1 MHSSLGIQAAAPCLR
16 TLCSLPVSAP
26 ACACPSAPSTAKC
39 LENLWRIAPTTAGL
53 SACSLRPYQASLY
66 TRLQAPLLLG
76 DTATG
81 TVNRSRSLSTAAS
94 VICLQNAP
102 RRAHRGALEREKVYL
117 GNPLM
122 MRAPLRVQTRA
133 YFFLPGPLKLE
144 DVVKLPLLRLNP
156 RKKVVD
162 IWLSRFLSQ
171 PLRHA
176 AFLTRAQYEAL
187 ETKQD
192 CLIQICPSVAL
203 AAIQTDSSVLS
214 SRCAPLFVAP
224 LPRGP
229 GAFEPPLI
237 PSGLL
242 EFPPYALPAFFHS
255 LVDTDLSAAHSPALS
270 ADPIALPAAA
280 FPSPNKASP
289 LLTLTFY
296 PELKESHDLVLLKA
310 DILSP
315 TVLRPPEAAHL
326 TRVIVESYADAN
338 RFQWPKAFNFTP
350 DKFSFEAFKDANPDF
365 FAHPLPEAQRQQS
378 QQQEYE
384 QQQ

>member
-187 ETKQD
+187 ETN
-192 CLIQICPSVAL
+192 
-203 AAIQTDSSVLS
+203 

-229 GAFEPPLI
+229 GAFEV
-237 PSGLL
+237 LL
-242 EFPPYALPAFFHS
+242 AQFQRNCCLFVS
-255 LVDTDLSAAHSPALS
+255 LEQYKQ
-270 ADPIALPAAA
+270 
-280 FPSPNKASP
+280 SPNKASP

-365 FAHPLPEAQRQQS
+365 FAHPLPEIEPPPETGKTDKTLWLPGAPMT
-378 QQQEYE
+378 
-384 QQQ
+384 